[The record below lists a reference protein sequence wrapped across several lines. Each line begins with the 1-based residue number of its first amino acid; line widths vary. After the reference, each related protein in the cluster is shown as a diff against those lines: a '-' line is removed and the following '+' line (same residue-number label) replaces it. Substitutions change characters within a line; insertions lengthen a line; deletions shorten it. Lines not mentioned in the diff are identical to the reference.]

1 VKLSDHACPNVRCP
15 DYGRKGDKNLF
26 IYTQYGRKHVHLIGC
41 RTCGKTFS
49 ELKGSPFWDS
59 RLDWN
64 TIALIYLSLIEG
76 RGIRATAKSYGV
88 SKNTV
93 KRYLKIAETDPGV
106 VEQFLQQRGFLKEAR
121 SPGLRRLISDRK
133 SPAKRL

>member
-1 VKLSDHACPNVRCP
+1 
-15 DYGRKGDKNLF
+15 
-26 IYTQYGRKHVHLIGC
+26 
-41 RTCGKTFS
+41 
-49 ELKGSPFWDS
+49 LKGSPFWDS

-64 TIALIYLSLIEG
+64 TIALIYLGLIEG

-93 KRYLKIAETDPGV
+93 KRYLRIAEADPV
-106 VEQFLQQRGFLKEAR
+106 VIERFLQQRGFLKEAR

-133 SPAKRL
+133 APSKRV